1 MRVLRIPNLSK
12 CLSTTVQCDQ
22 SWERTLRSPQRIR
35 DLPRAEALVHQTTQ
49 IAKLSRPCL
58 FREAGNRTSP
68 QSAIQWTKDVE
79 SDMALYHV
87 ACMRHVP
94 FRVTRPCPAPPLA
107 LFECLPRIYPNLI
120 KSLCMEIRVHC
131 YSCRHYQS
139 VASSRLLL
147 QSPYSV
153 ERVKKG
159 RRDFLQKPASRL
171 HLSPISPLQA
181 ASLWQALQNRHFSVI
196 ATILGFAILE
206 PGHVGLH

>member
-107 LFECLPRIYPNLI
+107 LFECLPRIYPNLVVI
-120 KSLCMEIRVHC
+120 ISLWHQVDFYCKVLTPWNELRKGD
-131 YSCRHYQS
+131 
-139 VASSRLLL
+139 ATSSRSLLL
-147 QSPYSV
+147 DY
-153 ERVKKG
+153 
-159 RRDFLQKPASRL
+159 
-171 HLSPISPLQA
+171 ISPLQA